1 MRRKDRELTAEQAWE
16 VVDRCADGVVSM
28 LDETG
33 APYAVPVNI
42 VREENRVYFHS
53 AMAGKRRTACGR
65 IPGCALSAWKA
76 ARRSI
81 SRG

>member
-28 LDETG
+28 LDGTG

-42 VREENRVYFHS
+42 VREENRVYFTVPWR
-53 AMAGKRRTACGR
+53 GKRRTACGR
-65 IPGCALSAWKA
+65 IPRCALSVWKT
-76 ARRSI
+76 ARRST